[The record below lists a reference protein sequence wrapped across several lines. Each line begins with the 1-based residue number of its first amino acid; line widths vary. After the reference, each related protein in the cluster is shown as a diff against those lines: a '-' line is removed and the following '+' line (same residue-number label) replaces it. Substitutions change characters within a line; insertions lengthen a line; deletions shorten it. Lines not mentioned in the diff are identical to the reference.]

1 MMQKGISPLISA
13 VMLIAFTISI
23 GGLFAEWSGTLTS
36 DATQENSEAQEQI
49 LDCSSMEIEIVSVDE
64 DYSSN
69 NVDVTLRSDN
79 GAVGNVSVTA
89 FPSLATGSV
98 EMNSPGQVE
107 VVSLDISDQQDE
119 IQAASQKCNIQTSED
134 LYN

>member
-36 DATQENSEAQEQI
+36 DATQEVSEAQEQI

-79 GAVGNVSVTA
+79 G
-89 FPSLATGSV
+89 GSV